1 MYKYIQASSVNTA
14 LSAAAAAKTNIV
26 AQFTLWQCKT
36 QLISIECNVNHIN
49 MSTVSVNGLFCL

>member
-1 MYKYIQASSVNTA
+1 MYKYIQLSSSNTA
-14 LSAAAAAKTNIV
+14 LAAAAAKTNIV
-26 AQFTLWQCKT
+26 AQFTLWQRQT